1 MQPRRVKLLQLQQA
15 RVCVTWP
22 SPESLALEAPFGSR
36 DEFGSENL
44 NGARTFVSEKVH
56 LDEIAVS
63 LKRGRPA
70 RSGLMSLARAG
81 LIACRS
87 PMAPI

>member
-1 MQPRRVKLLQLQQA
+1 MK
-15 RVCVTWP
+15 
-22 SPESLALEAPFGSR
+22 S
-36 DEFGSENL
+36 GSENL
-44 NGARTFVSEKVH
+44 NGAGTFVSEKVH

-63 LKRGRPA
+63 LERGRQG
-70 RSGLMSLARAG
+70 RSGLMSLAGAG

>member
-1 MQPRRVKLLQLQQA
+1 MAV
-15 RVCVTWP
+15 
-22 SPESLALEAPFGSR
+22 SSSLALRAPSVSR

-56 LDEIAVS
+56 LDDIAVS
-63 LKRGRPA
+63 LERGRPA

-87 PMAPI
+87 SVAPI

>member
-1 MQPRRVKLLQLQQA
+1 MAV
-15 RVCVTWP
+15 
-22 SPESLALEAPFGSR
+22 SSSLALKAPSVHGMKF
-36 DEFGSENL
+36 DSENL
-44 NGARTFVSEKVH
+44 NGAGTFVSEKVH

-63 LKRGRPA
+63 LECHGQG

>member
-1 MQPRRVKLLQLQQA
+1 MK
-15 RVCVTWP
+15 
-22 SPESLALEAPFGSR
+22 
-36 DEFGSENL
+36 FGSENL
-44 NGARTFVSEKVH
+44 NGAGTFVSETVH

-63 LKRGRPA
+63 LERGRQG

>member
-1 MQPRRVKLLQLQQA
+1 MA
-15 RVCVTWP
+15 I
-22 SPESLALEAPFGSR
+22 SSNLAPEAPSVHGMK
-36 DEFGSENL
+36 FGSENL
-44 NGARTFVSEKVH
+44 NGAGTFVSDKVH

-63 LKRGRPA
+63 LGGHCQG
-70 RSGLMSLARAG
+70 RSGLMSLAKAG

>member
-1 MQPRRVKLLQLQQA
+1 MK
-15 RVCVTWP
+15 
-22 SPESLALEAPFGSR
+22 
-36 DEFGSENL
+36 FGSENL
-44 NGARTFVSEKVH
+44 NGAGTFVSEKVH

-63 LKRGRPA
+63 LERGRQG
-70 RSGLMSLARAG
+70 RSGLMSLAAAG

>member
-1 MQPRRVKLLQLQQA
+1 MK
-15 RVCVTWP
+15 
-22 SPESLALEAPFGSR
+22 
-36 DEFGSENL
+36 FGSENL
-44 NGARTFVSEKVH
+44 NGAGTSVSEKVH

-63 LKRGRPA
+63 LER
-70 RSGLMSLARAG
+70 RSGLMSPARAG

>member
-1 MQPRRVKLLQLQQA
+1 MQPRRAKLLQPQQA
-15 RVCVTWP
+15 RICVTWP
-22 SPESLALEAPFGSR
+22 SPQVWRVKRHRFT
-36 DEFGSENL
+36 DEFGTENL
-44 NGARTFVSEKVH
+44 NGAGTFVSEKVH

-63 LKRGRPA
+63 LERGRQG

>member
-1 MQPRRVKLLQLQQA
+1 MAV
-15 RVCVTWP
+15 
-22 SPESLALEAPFGSR
+22 SSSLAPEAPSVHGMKS
-36 DEFGSENL
+36 GSENL
-44 NGARTFVSEKVH
+44 NGAGTFVSEKVH

-63 LKRGRPA
+63 LERGRQG

-87 PMAPI
+87 SMAPI

>member
-1 MQPRRVKLLQLQQA
+1 MTV
-15 RVCVTWP
+15 
-22 SPESLALEAPFGSR
+22 SSSLALQAPSVKFRPDLDSWDQSAPGVHGMK
-36 DEFGSENL
+36 FGSENL
-44 NGARTFVSEKVH
+44 NGAGTPVSEMVH

-63 LKRGRPA
+63 LERSGW
-70 RSGLMSLARAG
+70 SGLMSLARAG

>member
-1 MQPRRVKLLQLQQA
+1 MA
-15 RVCVTWP
+15 I
-22 SPESLALEAPFGSR
+22 SSNLAPEAPSFHATK
-36 DEFGSENL
+36 FGSENL
-44 NGARTFVSEKVH
+44 NGAGTIVSEKVH

-63 LKRGRPA
+63 PEFARQG